1 MMTDTIADLV
11 SRINNSVLAGHDR
24 LDVPGSKTKAAICKV
39 LKEEGFIRSFKI
51 RVDEKSRVQMRVYL
65 KEGAIN
71 GISRI
76 SRSGLRVYKGYSSLP
91 RIQSGLGISIVS
103 TSKGVLSSRK
113 AKSLKIG
120 GEVLCSVW

>member
-1 MMTDTIADLV
+1 MMTDTIADMV
-11 SRINNSVLAGHDR
+11 ARVNNAVLAGHDK
-24 LDVPGSKTKAAICKV
+24 LDLPGSKTKAAICKV

-51 RVDEKSRVQMRVYL
+51 RVDDKSRVQMRVYL

-76 SRSGLRVYKGYSSLP
+76 SRSGLRVYKGYSELP

-113 AKSLKIG
+113 AKNLKVG

>member
-1 MMTDTIADLV
+1 MMTDTVADMIV
-11 SRINNSVLAGHDR
+11 RVKNAVMAGHDKV
-24 LDVPGSKTKAAICKV
+24 DIPGSKTKAAICKV

-71 GISRI
+71 GISKI
-76 SRSGLRVYKGYSSLP
+76 SRSGLRVYKGYGELP
-91 RIQSGLGISIVS
+91 RVRSGLGMSIVS

-113 AKSLKIG
+113 AKSLKVG
-120 GEVLCSVW
+120 GEVLCAIW